1 MAYSASGP
9 SRKFDVGSIGKRL
22 GSLLGL
28 ALLLSLPAFV
38 PDYRL
43 FQIELIATTSII
55 AAGLV
60 VVTGIAGQVSL
71 AQAAFAAL
79 GAYGSTVLAQNAGVP
94 QWAGIP
100 MVAALVGVCGFALGL
115 LTLRVEGHNLALAT
129 MALTAIVQVVIVHWE
144 SLTGGALGL
153 AVPALKLGNKNLTS
167 AAALYYLIIPAT
179 LIMFALTANLLNS
192 RIGRAFAALRQAE
205 IAARCVG
212 INVLYYKAVA
222 FAVSAVFGA
231 IGGGLQ
237 ALQTTY
243 LDPQA
248 FGILD
253 SIILIAIIVI
263 GGFRTIGGAVF
274 GSAVFVV
281 IPTML
286 GMFQAYKGFI
296 FAVLLLA
303 TIVLFPEGLAGAV
316 SAGTE
321 QIRFRMARI
330 GR

>member
-1 MAYSASGP
+1 MP
-9 SRKFDVGSIGKRL
+9 V
-22 GSLLGL
+22 
-28 ALLLSLPAFV
+28 
-38 PDYRL
+38 
-43 FQIELIATTSII
+43 
-55 AAGLV
+55 
-60 VVTGIAGQVSL
+60 
-71 AQAAFAAL
+71 
-79 GAYGSTVLAQNAGVP
+79 
-94 QWAGIP
+94 
-100 MVAALVGVCGFALGL
+100 
-115 LTLRVEGHNLALAT
+115 
-129 MALTAIVQVVIVHWE
+129 
-144 SLTGGALGL
+144 
-153 AVPALKLGNKNLTS
+153 LKLGNKNLTS

-253 SIILIAIIVI
+253 SVILIAIIVV

-286 GMFQAYKGFI
+286 GMFQVYKGFI
-296 FAVLLLA
+296 FAVVLLV

-316 SAGTE
+316 SAGIE
-321 QIRFRMARI
+321 RIRARMARI

>member
-9 SRKFDVGSIGKRL
+9 SKKFDVGSIGKRL

-79 GAYGSTVLAQNAGVP
+79 GAYGSTVLAQHAGVP

-100 MVAALVGVCGFALGL
+100 VVAALVGACGFALGL

-144 SLTGGALGL
+144 S
-153 AVPALKLGNKNLTS
+153 
-167 AAALYYLIIPAT
+167 
-179 LIMFALTANLLNS
+179 
-192 RIGRAFAALRQAE
+192 
-205 IAARCVG
+205 
-212 INVLYYKAVA
+212 
-222 FAVSAVFGA
+222 
-231 IGGGLQ
+231 
-237 ALQTTY
+237 
-243 LDPQA
+243 
-248 FGILD
+248 
-253 SIILIAIIVI
+253 
-263 GGFRTIGGAVF
+263 
-274 GSAVFVV
+274 
-281 IPTML
+281 
-286 GMFQAYKGFI
+286 
-296 FAVLLLA
+296 
-303 TIVLFPEGLAGAV
+303 
-316 SAGTE
+316 
-321 QIRFRMARI
+321 
-330 GR
+330 